1 MRLSE
6 CAFESNHLRV
16 AEWHSFST
24 LELQGRTL
32 AQVVTTMLTEPV
44 TRSLPNSWQG
54 EYTLIRAQTW
64 ISERDREGVTLLAI
78 EKSTSEPA
86 GLVILFESDAP
97 TGGGIEVQLGYLL
110 AEAFWGTGLA
120 TELVEALV
128 TWCRSQPELT
138 SIAGGVER
146 GNVASSRV
154 LEKNGFKLVDDTDDA
169 EEQLFRLEL
178 R

>member
-6 CAFESNHLRV
+6 CAFESSRLRV

-24 LELQGRTL
+24 LELQNRTL
-32 AQVVTTMLTEPV
+32 AQVVTILMTKPV
-44 TRSLPNSWQG
+44 TKSLPESWQG
-54 EYTLIRAQTW
+54 DYTLIRAQTW
-64 ISERDREGVTLLAI
+64 ISDRDHEGETLLAI
-78 EKSTSEPA
+78 EKLTGSPV

-97 TGGGIEVQLGYLL
+97 TEGGTEVRLGYLL

-128 TWCRSQPELT
+128 SWCRSQPELT

-146 GNVASSRV
+146 DNVASRRV
-154 LEKNGFKLVDDTDDA
+154 LEKNGFKLVDDTVDA
-169 EEQLFRLEL
+169 GEQLFRLEL
-178 R
+178 H